1 MILADMGAAEVKR
14 RVKRSRRGQDGG
26 KKRSARSSMLSEHI
40 FDPEQR
46 WRSGHV
52 VRLKS
57 HLGAA
62 EGVFGV
68 GAAPVP
74 ADRVFDEGLEFALQD
89 VKLAEKLVSISIM
102 ANMTLPSGKLR
113 EPASSQPAPTARPR
127 ASSAR
132 RTQSR
137 FTRSSGDPKLR
148 VKPVPVNHVA
158 TTRRVFR
165 AASWPHRPSRDLRRG

>member
-1 MILADMGAAEVKR
+1 M
-14 RVKRSRRGQDGG
+14 
-26 KKRSARSSMLSEHI
+26 
-40 FDPEQR
+40 
-46 WRSGHV
+46 
-52 VRLKS
+52 RLKS

-89 VKLAEKLVSISIM
+89 VKLAEKLASISIM

-113 EPASSQPAPTARPR
+113 EP

-148 VKPVPVNHVA
+148 VKPVPVNQVA

-165 AASWPHRPSRDLRRG
+165 AVSWPHRPSRDLRRG